1 MAPRLLLALL
11 AVAFGVVPTGATIAT
26 VQQTNLIVSASK
38 TRSATH

>member
-11 AVAFGVVPTGATIAT
+11 AMAFGVARIGATITT
-26 VQQTNLIVSASK
+26 VQQTNLTVSASK